1 MSMDLL
7 ECKNLSKYYGDF
19 MALENVNLNIHKG
32 KIIGLLGP
40 NGSGKTT
47 LIKIINGLLQPSS
60 GEVLI
65 NGLKPG
71 VESKK
76 IISYL
81 PERTYFNNNM
91 KVSEALNY
99 FNDFY
104 VDFDIEK
111 AKKLISSFNI
121 PIKKRM
127 IELSKG
133 MREKVQ
139 LSLVISRNAD
149 LYIFDEPIA
158 GVDPASRDLIIRTIV
173 QYLKPESTCIISTHL
188 IADIERV
195 LDEIIMI
202 RDGHVILTGDADELR
217 SKEGKSIDGIF
228 REVFYVS

>member
-1 MSMDLL
+1 MDLL

-19 MALENVNLNIHKG
+19 MALEDVNLKINKG

-76 IISYL
+76 VISCL

-91 KVSEALNY
+91 KVSKALNY
-99 FNDFY
+99 FKDFY
-104 VDFDIEK
+104 SDFDIEK
-111 AKKLISSFNI
+111 AKKLILSFNI
-121 PIKKRM
+121 PIDKKM
-127 IELSKG
+127 VELSKG

-139 LSLVISRNAD
+139 LSLVISRDAD

-158 GVDPASRDLIIRTIV
+158 GVDPASRDLIMRTIV
-173 QYLKPESTCIISTHL
+173 QYLKVGSTCIISTHL

-195 LDEIIMI
+195 LDEVIML
-202 RDGHVILTGDADELR
+202 RDGNVILTGDADDLR